1 MNKEKIGLIAGSGQ
15 FPVLFARAARKAG
28 VSVVA
33 VGFVEETD
41 PALAREVDHMYMIKL
56 GQLGKL
62 IDCFKKHG
70 VTQAA
75 MAGAINKTRLYS
87 KIRPDWRA
95 VRFALKLKNKK
106 DDFLLR
112 ALASELEQDGI
123 TIKPSTVFLPGLL
136 APEGVL
142 TIRQPNWKE
151 RRDIRFGWDIA
162 KAIGKL
168 DVGQC
173 VVVKDQAV
181 LAIEGID
188 GTDETIRRGGRLC
201 GSGAVVVKVSKP
213 NQDLRFDVP
222 AVGLK
227 TIEVMSEVKAKVLVI
242 EAGKTLAFDLEKMID
257 LANQYGISIVSIRN
271 VDKNSEQQLAEQE
284 IEPQYI
290 AISTPHF
297 SYKTKPQ
304 KTPDSIKMAVIGV
317 GYLGKFHALKLAN
330 IADVNLVA
338 LVDILPERAK
348 LLAEELGIAHY
359 TNYED
364 LAGQV
369 DAVSIVTPTVTHF
382 EIARFFIQRGTHVF
396 LEKPMTTTLYE
407 ATELVKLAQE
417 KSVILQ
423 IGHIERF
430 NPAYRA
436 ISPLIENPLFIEV
449 HRLSPFTERSTEI
462 DVVLDLMIHDL
473 DIILS
478 ITPSELKDFKASGA
492 SVLTDHADIAT
503 ARLEFHNGAVAN
515 LTASRISLKALR
527 KIRIFQKD
535 RYLAADYGER
545 RAYTVYRSSKNG
557 EEVSY
562 EELEVDGGDPLE
574 EELKSFV
581 KSVKSGRTPDVDG
594 YAAKKAL
601 EIALQISE
609 TIRKNAE
616 KFSFR

>member
-15 FPVLFARAARKAG
+15 FPVLFAKAARKAG

-41 PALAREVDHMYMIKL
+41 PALAREVDHLYMIKL

-87 KIRPDWRA
+87 RIRPDWRA

-123 TIKPSTVFLPGLL
+123 TIKPSTVFLPELL

-142 TIRQPNWKE
+142 TVRQPNWKE
-151 RRDIRFGWDIA
+151 KRDIQFGWDIA
-162 KAIGKL
+162 KEIGKL

-227 TIEVMSEVKAKVLVI
+227 TIEVMAEVNARVLVI
-242 EAGKTLAFDLEKMID
+242 EAGKTLAFDLEKMIE
-257 LANQYGISIVSIRN
+257 LANQYGISIVSVKDTN
-271 VDKNSEQQLAEQE
+271 ENLEQQLTEQE
-284 IEPQYI
+284 IELKHQSTAQYI
-290 AISTPHF
+290 TYRTQFP
-297 SYKTKPQ
+297 KK
-304 KTPDSIKMAVIGV
+304 PDSIKIAVIGI
-317 GYLGKFHALKLAN
+317 GYLGKFHVLKLAN
-330 IADVNLVA
+330 IPDVSLVA
-338 LVDILPERAK
+338 LVDILPERARP
-348 LLAEELGIAHY
+348 LAEELSITY
-359 TNYED
+359 LTDYRN
-364 LAGQV
+364 LNRQI

-382 EIARFFIQRGTHVF
+382 EIARFFIQKGIHVF
-396 LEKPMTTTLYE
+396 LEKPMTTTLHE

-417 KSVILQ
+417 KGVILQ

-449 HRLSPFTERSTEI
+449 HRLSPFTERSTEV

-473 DIILS
+473 DIVLS
-478 ITPSELKDFKASGA
+478 IVPSELKDFKASGA

-503 ARLEFHNGAVAN
+503 ARLEFNNGAVAN
-515 LTASRISLKALR
+515 LTASRISLKSMR
-527 KIRIFQKD
+527 KMRIFQKD

-545 RAYTVYRSSKNG
+545 RAYTVYRNIQNSD
-557 EEVSY
+557 EVSY

-574 EELKSFV
+574 EELRSFV
-581 KSVKSGRTPDVDG
+581 ESIKSGRKPDVDG
-594 YAAKKAL
+594 HTAKKSL
-601 EIALQISE
+601 EIALQISR